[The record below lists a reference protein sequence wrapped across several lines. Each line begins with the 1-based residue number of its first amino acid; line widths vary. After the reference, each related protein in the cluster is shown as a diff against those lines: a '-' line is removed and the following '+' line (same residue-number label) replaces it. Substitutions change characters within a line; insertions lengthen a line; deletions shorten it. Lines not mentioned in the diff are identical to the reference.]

1 MSHDFPAHPAVQA
14 LDGLLGDLNVLL
26 GDISDEEYCR
36 QEDRVFRSSVGGHV
50 RHLLDHV
57 RALLDGAGRADRTVR
72 YDRRERGTAV
82 ESSREAARIEAE
94 DLRRRLADL
103 EAAFTELDRPERGG
117 RDALSPVPLT
127 VEQIVDP
134 GRPPVYLRS
143 NLLREIV
150 FVMHHG
156 LHHAA
161 LIAARLRS
169 EGRELPATF
178 GIAPATLSAGS

>member
-1 MSHDFPAHPAVQA
+1 MSQDFPAHPAVQA
-14 LDGLLGDLNVLL
+14 LDGLLGDLILLL
-26 GDISDEEYCR
+26 GDIGDGEYSR
-36 QEDRVFRSSVGGHV
+36 VEARVFRSSVGGHV

-57 RALLDGAGRADRTVR
+57 RALLDGVGGGERIVR
-72 YDRRERGTAV
+72 YDRRERGTSV
-82 ESSREAARIEAE
+82 ETSREAARIEAG
-94 DLRRRLADL
+94 DLRERLIAL
-103 EAAFTELDRPERGG
+103 EATFTATDRPERGG
-117 RDALSPVPLT
+117 RDALSPVLLT

-134 GRPPVYLRS
+134 ARPPVYVRS

-169 EGRELPATF
+169 EGRELPAAF
-178 GIAPATLSAGS
+178 GVAPATLSAGS